1 VPLVVWKFES
11 SSGQKMR
18 VPTIYLE
25 TTIFN
30 FPFADD
36 APQYKA
42 DTLQLFAEI
51 KAGKRS

>member
-1 VPLVVWKFES
+1 
-11 SSGQKMR
+11 MR

-36 APQYKA
+36 AGRYNETVCRDKSR
-42 DTLQLFAEI
+42 EI
-51 KAGKRS
+51 